1 MKFTD
6 CKYYLIDLD
15 GVILDT
21 SYDNYFWQEY
31 IPRVYAK
38 KNNIS
43 HTEEE
48 LINFTSNIYNFSK
61 DDFNGLHL
69 AREIET
75 NIFSRLSK
83 IDNSNRFENSIGHNS
98 ILNELETELYKTIEN
113 LENPEYNNLFSLD
126 KVLLQLSYKISSK
139 NIIYN
144 LNYLKTILSNE
155 RCFSYQRLNSNNI
168 IAKKYIEISKMLLSI
183 LNPKEKKLINLR
195 YGLDADRRHT
205 LFDIYEMNKYKN
217 YKELFEELTRALWKL
232 KICWPNQILYKLLF
246 CCEEEY
252 EEEDDDWHEDTM
264 EYLNVPLSLYCHQC
278 SIKKVKKHRQT
289 RARHPV
295 DALQIVLFAFATDG
309 GSSSGVEQGFSKTM
323 ATISSQQ
330 LKASE
335 GLEEDLTKLVVDYA
349 HIEDKA
355 ILRLA
360 QEVWRDEFGSARK
373 SPAEPRFDMGCP
385 RAKQPGSETQ
395 WLQRR
400 RESIIEGAASSGASS
415 LDALSLDA
423 IVVSE
428 KQEEEI
434 EFNKQKLLKK
444 RPPHSAAG
452 LFCRTKPTTQ

>member
-1 MKFTD
+1 MNYKRILIENQINIKNQLNFQKYIDGCLKLDYFFTKFVEYRECYRRYPSINKWREFVVISLLENLSKNKKLKFD
-6 CKYYLIDLD
+6 MAGINSNKKLKENICSYQKNKILLYDFCFSCALD
-15 GVILDT
+15 F
-21 SYDNYFWQEY
+21 YD
-31 IPRVYAK
+31 
-38 KNNIS
+38 KNNI
-43 HTEEE
+43 T
-48 LINFTSNIYNFSK
+48 INSLSMEICYEMIIDKIK

-252 EEEDDDWHEDTM
+252 EEE
-264 EYLNVPLSLYCHQC
+264 
-278 SIKKVKKHRQT
+278 SI
-289 RARHPV
+289 
-295 DALQIVLFAFATDG
+295 F
-309 GSSSGVEQGFSKTM
+309 
-323 ATISSQQ
+323 
-330 LKASE
+330 
-335 GLEEDLTKLVVDYA
+335 
-349 HIEDKA
+349 
-355 ILRLA
+355 
-360 QEVWRDEFGSARK
+360 
-373 SPAEPRFDMGCP
+373 
-385 RAKQPGSETQ
+385 
-395 WLQRR
+395 
-400 RESIIEGAASSGASS
+400 
-415 LDALSLDA
+415 
-423 IVVSE
+423 
-428 KQEEEI
+428 
-434 EFNKQKLLKK
+434 
-444 RPPHSAAG
+444 
-452 LFCRTKPTTQ
+452 